1 MAHGPGDLGLQQV
14 SAAAIETHMLR
25 VINQNAT
32 ASEGA
37 RGSLRGPHAFLAQSL
52 VKKNPPLV
60 SPFPQRR
67 LRGISEA
74 ALHRDPRPP

>member
-1 MAHGPGDLGLQQV
+1 MAHGSGDLGLQQV

-37 RGSLRGPHAFLAQSL
+37 RGSLRGPHAFLAQFLSRKTL
-52 VKKNPPLV
+52 P
-60 SPFPQRR
+60 
-67 LRGISEA
+67 
-74 ALHRDPRPP
+74 